1 MDSKIN
7 NREFSK
13 KLISLILPI
22 AFQMFMQA
30 LVSASDAFMLGAL
43 TQESLSAVSLAS
55 QVPFVLNMILMAM
68 TTGLSLFAAQY
79 WGKGDRDSVEKYF
92 GYAMRVSFMT
102 GFMFM
107 AVCLIFPGPVMK
119 IFTDE
124 EPLIKMGALYLR
136 VVAFS
141 FLLTSVSQTYLC
153 ALKNSGRAGMASI
166 ISSSSVVI
174 NIILNSIFIFG
185 LFSFP
190 RLEIAGA
197 ALATVISRVIELLW
211 CMAETS
217 GKERVKLR
225 AKYLFKAANELRRK
239 FWKYTAPS
247 LGNQIVW
254 AVGFSMYSVIMGH
267 LGNDAVAANSVTN
280 IVKNLLSC
288 VVFGLGSA
296 GGIMVG
302 NELGAGRLDI
312 AKEYGAKLIKLA
324 IVCGAVSGLLMPL
337 TEPVILKVNNLSD
350 TAAGYLHL
358 MLWMCTY
365 NMVGQAINVMTI
377 NGVFSAGGDT
387 KFGFICDTVTMWA
400 YSIPFG
406 VLAAFVFRLPVAAVF
421 FVITLDEIVKLP
433 AVYRNYKKYR
443 WLKDLTVS
451 D

>member
-1 MDSKIN
+1 MDKN
-7 NREFSK
+7 ENTRDFSK
-13 KLISLILPI
+13 KLTVLVLPI

-55 QVPFVLNMILMAM
+55 QVPFVLNMLLMAM
-68 TTGLSLFAAQY
+68 TTGLSLFAAQF
-79 WGKGDRDSVEKYF
+79 WGKGDTDSVEKYF
-92 GYAMRVSFMT
+92 GYAMRVSFAT
-102 GFMFM
+102 GLLFM
-107 AVCLIFPGPVMK
+107 AVCLIAPSLVMK

-124 EPLIKMGALYLR
+124 VPLIEMGAVYLR
-136 VVAFS
+136 TVALS
-141 FLLTSVSQTYLC
+141 FLLTAISQTYLC
-153 ALKNSGRAGMASI
+153 ALKNSGRAGIASV

-174 NIILNSIFIFG
+174 NIILNSFLIFG
-185 LFSFP
+185 LFIFP
-190 RLEIAGA
+190 KLEIAGA
-197 ALATVISRVIELLW
+197 ALATVIARVIELLW
-211 CMAETS
+211 CVAEIS
-217 GKERVKLR
+217 RRDSVKLR
-225 AKYLFKAANELRRK
+225 IKYVVRVDAALRKK

-267 LGNDAVAANSVTN
+267 LGNDAVAANSVAN
-280 IVKNLLSC
+280 IIKNLLSC
-288 VVFGLGSA
+288 VVFGLGNA
-296 GGIMVG
+296 GGILVG

-312 AKEYGAKLIKLA
+312 AKEYGARLIKLA
-324 IVCGAVSGLLMPL
+324 ILFGAVSGLMMPL
-337 TEPVILKVNNLSD
+337 TEPIVLKVNNLSD
-350 TAAGYLHL
+350 TAAGYLHI

-387 KFGFICDTVTMWA
+387 RFGFICDTVTMWA

-406 VLAAFVFRLPVAAVF
+406 LIAAFVLKLPVAAVF

-443 WLKDLTVS
+443 WLKDLTEGE
-451 D
+451 

>member
-1 MDSKIN
+1 MQTRQ
-7 NREFSK
+7 NRSDFTK
-13 KLISLILPI
+13 KLTVLILPI

-43 TQESLSAVSLAS
+43 TQDALSAVSLAS
-55 QVPFVLNMILMAM
+55 QVPFVLNMLLMAM

-79 WGKGDRDSVEKYF
+79 WGKGDVDSVERYF
-92 GYAMRVSFMT
+92 GYAMRVSFGVGLLFAAAAFLT
-102 GFMFM
+102 PN
-107 AVCLIFPGPVMK
+107 LVMR

-124 EPLIKMGALYLR
+124 ETLIKMGAVYLR
-136 VVAFS
+136 VVAVS

-153 ALKNSGRAGMASI
+153 ALKNSGRAGISSI
-166 ISSSSVVI
+166 IGSSAVVI
-174 NIILNSIFIFG
+174 NIVLNAVFIFG
-185 LFSFP
+185 LFNFP
-190 RLEIAGA
+190 KLEIAGA
-197 ALATVISRVIELLW
+197 ALATDIARIIELLW
-211 CMAETS
+211 CVFETA
-217 GKERVKLR
+217 KKDRVKLR
-225 AKYLFKAANELRRK
+225 AKNLFGRVGELRRK

-254 AVGFSMYSVIMGH
+254 AIGFSMYSVIMGH
-267 LGNDAVAANSVTN
+267 LGNDAVAANSVAN

-312 AKEYGAKLIKLA
+312 AKEYGARLIKLA
-324 IVCGAVSGLLMPL
+324 VICGAVSGLLMPL
-337 TEPVILKVNNLSD
+337 TEPIILAVNDLSD
-350 TAAGYLHL
+350 TAAGYLHA

-387 KFGFICDTVTMWA
+387 KFGFICDTVTMWV

-406 VLAAFVFRLPVAAVF
+406 LLAAFVLRLPVEAVF

-443 WLKDLTVS
+443 WLKDLTTE
-451 D
+451 